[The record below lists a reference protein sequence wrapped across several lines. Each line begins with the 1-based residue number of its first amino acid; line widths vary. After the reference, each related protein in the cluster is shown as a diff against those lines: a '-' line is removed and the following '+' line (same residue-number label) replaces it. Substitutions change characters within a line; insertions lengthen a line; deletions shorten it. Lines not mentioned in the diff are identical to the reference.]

1 MKNLTNFTI
10 YLLVVLCLTT
20 ANAQEPTAAPA
31 TQIPA
36 VGTSSA
42 PTEATVTAVT
52 PAPVEVKKEEEKKKH
67 WYEVLSLRGYL
78 QMRYNRLFET
88 NGKLKCDQCDK
99 SWGDK
104 NGMFIRR
111 ARVIISGNVSD
122 RVYLYFQPDFASGVS
137 GTTNNNFA
145 QLRDAYFDVALDEKK
160 EFRFRIGQ
168 SKVPYG
174 FENLQSSQNRLA
186 LDRNDALN
194 SAVANERDIGVF
206 FYWAPEAIRARF
218 KELVDSGLK
227 GSGDYG
233 VFAFG
238 AFNGQTAN
246 KAELNNYPHI
256 VSRVS
261 YPFQFANGQIIE
273 PGVQGYMGKY
283 VMAADTISV
292 GVTGA
297 PGFEYDDRR
306 AAASLVIYP
315 QPIGFQA
322 EYNFGE
328 GPEFNPA
335 TSSIQQRNLQGG
347 YAQVEY
353 MFKIKKQVLT
363 PFFRAQYYDGGKKH
377 ELDARSY
384 NVKEYEIGMEWQ
396 QSKALEFVAMYTIS
410 HRRFEDF
417 AKPTNDQKG
426 RLLRLQAQV
435 NF

>member
-31 TQIPA
+31 TQIPV

-160 EFRFRIGQ
+160 RIQ
-168 SKVPYG
+168 
-174 FENLQSSQNRLA
+174 
-186 LDRNDALN
+186 
-194 SAVANERDIGVF
+194 I
-206 FYWAPEAIRARF
+206 
-218 KELVDSGLK
+218 
-227 GSGDYG
+227 
-233 VFAFG
+233 
-238 AFNGQTAN
+238 
-246 KAELNNYPHI
+246 PH
-256 VSRVS
+256 RT
-261 YPFQFANGQIIE
+261 
-273 PGVQGYMGKY
+273 K
-283 VMAADTISV
+283 
-292 GVTGA
+292 
-297 PGFEYDDRR
+297 
-306 AAASLVIYP
+306 
-315 QPIGFQA
+315 
-322 EYNFGE
+322 
-328 GPEFNPA
+328 
-335 TSSIQQRNLQGG
+335 
-347 YAQVEY
+347 
-353 MFKIKKQVLT
+353 
-363 PFFRAQYYDGGKKH
+363 
-377 ELDARSY
+377 
-384 NVKEYEIGMEWQ
+384 
-396 QSKALEFVAMYTIS
+396 
-410 HRRFEDF
+410 
-417 AKPTNDQKG
+417 
-426 RLLRLQAQV
+426 
-435 NF
+435 